1 MNKQILT
8 FMFVILFS
16 LALIS
21 FASALTISDVT
32 TSPNVVAPGE
42 SLTIEIEL
50 ENNADVDIKD
60 ISASLDLTQVP
71 FAPYNS
77 ASEYSIDE
85 IKDGRT
91 KSALFKIIALND
103 ATSRIYKIPAQITYS
118 EDSVTKTKNSLI
130 SVTVNSAPIIDASLE
145 DGLLLKGKENKV
157 SIKVVNKGLSN
168 AKFLEVEIGS
178 SSSYTI
184 LSPKNVYIG
193 DIDSND
199 FDSVEFTLFFKD
211 TDPSTITIPITVRY
225 KDSLNKEY
233 TEDFSLPAKVYT
245 TDQAIQL
252 GLLTKNNTAL
262 YILVIVLLIIIW
274 IISRRLKKRRKLK
287 KAASAA

>member
-1 MNKQILT
+1 MKHQTLLFT
-8 FMFVILFS
+8 FVILFS
-16 LALIS
+16 LAFTSL
-21 FASALTISDVT
+21 ASALTMGDVT
-32 TSPNVVAPGE
+32 TSPNVVAPGG
-42 SLTIEIEL
+42 SLTIEMDL
-50 ENNADVDIKD
+50 ENNGDVDIKD

-91 KSALFKIIALND
+91 KSVLFKVIVLND
-103 ATSRIYKIPAQITYS
+103 ATSGIYKIPAHITYS
-118 EDSVTKTKNSLI
+118 EESIIKTKNSLV

-145 DGLLLKGKENKV
+145 EGLLLKEKENKV
-157 SIKVVNKGLSN
+157 SIKIVNKGLSN
-168 AKFLEVEIGS
+168 AKFLEVEIGGG
-178 SSSYTI
+178 SYTV

-199 FDSVEFTLFFKD
+199 FDSVEFNIFFKD
-211 TDPSTITIPITVRY
+211 SASSTITLPITVRY

-233 TEDFSLPAKVYT
+233 SEDFSLQAKVYT

-252 GLLTKNNTAL
+252 GLLTKNNTTL
-262 YILVIVLLIIIW
+262 YILVIVILIIIW
-274 IISRRLKKRRKLK
+274 IIYRRIKKRRKLK